1 MNRFAKFA
9 IPAVLVAS
17 LPVATVLAQSRT
29 EQPQPPRGP
38 SPEVR
43 ASLLDGR
50 VAMIKASLKLTPE
63 QLKLWEPVEA
73 KMRAD
78 FTDRQKLRDEW
89 RQKRADRRNMSRDE
103 RRASRQA
110 LPDQIDQSSQRLV
123 QRAERLKAY
132 AEALRPFY
140 ASLSDDQKAVANI
153 VLRGDQG
160 RRHQRGHRFAGNR

>member
-17 LPVATVLAQSRT
+17 LPVAAVLAQTRT
-29 EQPQPPRGP
+29 EQPRQPRGP

-50 VAMIKASLKLTPE
+50 VAMIKTSLKLTPE

-78 FTDRQKLRDEW
+78 FADRQKLRDVW
-89 RQKRADRRNMSRDE
+89 RQKRAERRGMTRDE
-103 RRASRQA
+103 RRASREA
-110 LPDQIDQSSQRLV
+110 LPDRIDQSSQRLV

-132 AEALRPFY
+132 AEVLRPFY
-140 ASLSDDQKAVANI
+140 AALSDDQKAVANI
-153 VLRGDQG
+153 VLERRGG
-160 RRHQRGHRFAGNR
+160 PGHHRGHRFAGQR

>member
-17 LPVATVLAQSRT
+17 LPVAAVFAQSQTR
-29 EQPQPPRGP
+29 EPRQPRGP

-43 ASLLDGR
+43 ASLQDGR
-50 VAMIKASLKLTPE
+50 IAMIKTSLKLTPE

-78 FTDRQKLRDEW
+78 SAARQQVHEERRQKW
-89 RQKRADRRNMSRDE
+89 SE
-103 RRASRQA
+103 RRAMSKEDRRA
-110 LPDQIDQSSQRLV
+110 ARTPLPDRLDNTSKRLTE
-123 QRAERLKAY
+123 RAEALKAY
-132 AEALRPFY
+132 AEVLRPFY

-153 VLRGDQG
+153 VLG
-160 RRHQRGHRFAGNR
+160 REGGRHHRHGRRFAGHR

>member
-17 LPVATVLAQSRT
+17 LPVAAVLAQTKT
-29 EQPQPPRGP
+29 EQPRQPRGP

-50 VAMIKASLKLTPE
+50 VAMIKAALKLTPE
-63 QLKLWEPVEA
+63 QLKLWEPVET

-78 FTDRQKLRDEW
+78 FTDRQKLRDQW
-89 RQKRADRRNMSRDE
+89 RQKRAERRDMSREE
-103 RRASRQA
+103 RRASREA
-110 LPDQIDQSSQRLV
+110 LPDRMDRSSQRLV
-123 QRAERLKAY
+123 QRAERMKAS
-132 AEALRPFY
+132 AETLRPFY

-153 VLRGDQG
+153 VLG
-160 RRHQRGHRFAGNR
+160 RKGFGRHRGHRFAGRH